1 MKLNK
6 GVNSVN
12 IKYGTTSAQECVYKS
27 VRRRMP
33 CPKTPFSS
41 CPEEFYV
48 SFCLSEQSFGN
59 CWPEVDTACCLVNM
73 SVKQRTE
80 LGIFVSDRQSIFCVN
95 RWSIPS
101 SSSPSLHSIMLKVLS

>member
-48 SFCLSEQSFGN
+48 SFCLLSELRKLLASG
-59 CWPEVDTACCLVNM
+59 
-73 SVKQRTE
+73 R
-80 LGIFVSDRQSIFCVN
+80 
-95 RWSIPS
+95 
-101 SSSPSLHSIMLKVLS
+101 HSVLSCQHVSETANRTRDFR